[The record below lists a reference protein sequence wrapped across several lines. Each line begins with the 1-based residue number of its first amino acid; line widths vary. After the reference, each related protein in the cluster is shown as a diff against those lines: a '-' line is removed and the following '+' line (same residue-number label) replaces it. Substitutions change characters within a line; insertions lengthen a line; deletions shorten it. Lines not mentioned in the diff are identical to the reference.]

1 MTEVLVTDE
10 LDVLEAPLD
19 EARNSIQGT
28 ATCLPD
34 PELDEEMPVLDVLD
48 ELEELVLLGE
58 VLEVLL
64 GELLLVLAPAPDNEI
79 MANSSRPDAGLT
91 IVSLIV
97 PTDVPELPRTGAP
110 VS

>member
-58 VLEVLL
+58 VLL